1 MITLFLIASLII
13 IHRAHKIQF
22 CRADYGKHL
31 PQQRY
36 ETDLQNVPQKAI
48 FIQSGTNR
56 LKGTMFGCSE
66 SARLLVISSGHRCP
80 TEDYLEYVRFFTQR
94 GWMVFC
100 YDYTGYYSS
109 EGESS
114 TDYIQ
119 AVKDLDLVLT
129 YFEKHEE
136 YSKMSVSLFGHS
148 LGGYV
153 SLAVLNYS
161 HKIKSVVSA
170 SGFDTP
176 VEQWGYSVK
185 RYSGK
190 IGFLEG
196 KIAEIY
202 EYFVYGKE
210 TRELS
215 AVNGINSSHIPI
227 MVLSG
232 TTDEFYGGVS
242 SIYKQKDSIKNP
254 KCRFMLMD
262 KPRKNGHYDY
272 LLSDEA
278 IEIRGKCQ
286 GEENKVD
293 DTQLYSAID
302 IDLFEEMNSFL
313 YYSPI
318 KRQ

>member
-22 CRADYGKHL
+22 SRADYGEHL
-31 PQQRY
+31 PLQRY
-36 ETDLQNVPQKAI
+36 ETDLQDVPKKVI

-56 LKGTMFGCSE
+56 LKGTMFGYSE
-66 SARLLVISSGHRCP
+66 SSRLLVISSGHRCP
-80 TEDYLEYVRFFTQR
+80 IEDYLEYVRFFTQH

-129 YFEKHEE
+129 YFENSKE

-153 SLAVLNYS
+153 SLAILNYS

-185 RYSGK
+185 QYSGK

-202 EYFVYGKE
+202 EYIFYGKE

-215 AVNGINSSHIPI
+215 AVKGINSSHIPI
-227 MVLSG
+227 LVLSG
-232 TTDEFYGGVS
+232 TTDVFYGGVS
-242 SIYKQKDSIKNP
+242 SVYKQKDSIKNP

-262 KPRKNGHYDY
+262 KPGKNGHYDY
-272 LLSDEA
+272 LLSNEA
-278 IEIRGKCQ
+278 IELRRKCQ
-286 GEENKVD
+286 GEINKAD
-293 DTQLYSAID
+293 DIQLYSAID
-302 IDLFEEMNSFL
+302 IDLFKKMNSFFL
-313 YYSPI
+313 DTNI
-318 KRQ
+318 A